1 MEKKISIK
9 SILMNMKVGEER
21 EFPAEKLRSVA
32 VSCSDYN
39 FITGSKFVV
48 RKDWERRKVI
58 VKRES

>member
-1 MEKKISIK
+1 
-9 SILMNMKVGEER
+9 MKVGEER

-58 VKRES
+58 VIRES